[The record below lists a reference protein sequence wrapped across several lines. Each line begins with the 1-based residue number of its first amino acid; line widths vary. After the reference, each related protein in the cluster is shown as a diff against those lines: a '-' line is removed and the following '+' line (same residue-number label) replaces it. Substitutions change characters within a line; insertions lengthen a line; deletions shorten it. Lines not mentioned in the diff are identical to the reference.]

1 MEGGGQAGPT
11 LRPSPAPT
19 YHSQPQVCR
28 LAGTA
33 DQGSLMESRRS
44 PPGGSAVAATAPHLL
59 ALATLPPA
67 SLFSQ
72 GLRGAGPPFPRPAE
86 GRQAPDGVMRTGQPV
101 PSVPPTSPQS
111 SAPPPPFPPPAPAA
125 SPALLA

>member
-44 PPGGSAVAATAPHLL
+44 PPGGSAVATTAPHLL
-59 ALATLPPA
+59 ALATLPPPA
-67 SLFSQ
+67 CSPTGSGELAHPFAA
-72 GLRGAGPPFPRPAE
+72 LWRAGRRRM
-86 GRQAPDGVMRTGQPV
+86 G
-101 PSVPPTSPQS
+101 
-111 SAPPPPFPPPAPAA
+111 
-125 SPALLA
+125 

>member
-1 MEGGGQAGPT
+1 M
-11 LRPSPAPT
+11 
-19 YHSQPQVCR
+19 
-28 LAGTA
+28 
-33 DQGSLMESRRS
+33 
-44 PPGGSAVAATAPHLL
+44 AATAPHLL

-111 SAPPPPFPPPAPAA
+111 SAPPPPPPPPPRRLPSSACVTSA
-125 SPALLA
+125 SLGRATGARNVWGKAEICPVWYLGQPQE